1 MIFYT
6 QYIALTYITYIHI
19 TQTKMSNSS
28 CNITGTDNVSLKNK
42 LDCYKRNIDSN
53 MTNFMTVWKAANAT
67 VDASSNE
74 WSAYNNLK
82 TVILDDISGIVQ
94 LKRDITNKIKSNTG
108 SSTNTSTI
116 GNSLSTI
123 MKTKSK
129 IYDNEMAT
137 ETSKEIHELEK
148 AQFIEKIV
156 YVVVIFGGVVLLFL
170 TLYKMSNGVYD
181 GETGFSNLSSLSS
194 AFGSIKLPGASNIKY
209 QSVKPPQ
216 SSSSLFGLGNT
227 GKNGLFKSI

>member
-1 MIFYT
+1 
-6 QYIALTYITYIHI
+6 
-19 TQTKMSNSS
+19 MSNSS

-67 VDASSNE
+67 VNASSNE
-74 WSAYNNLK
+74 WSAYNKLK

-108 SSTNTSTI
+108 SSSTNTSTI
-116 GNSLSTI
+116 GSSLSTI

-156 YVVVIFGGVVLLFL
+156 YVVVIFVGVVLLFL

-181 GETGFSNLSSLSS
+181 GETGFSNLFSG
-194 AFGSIKLPGASNIKY
+194 FGSIQFPGSSDIKY

-216 SSSSLFGLGNT
+216 STSSSLFGLGNT